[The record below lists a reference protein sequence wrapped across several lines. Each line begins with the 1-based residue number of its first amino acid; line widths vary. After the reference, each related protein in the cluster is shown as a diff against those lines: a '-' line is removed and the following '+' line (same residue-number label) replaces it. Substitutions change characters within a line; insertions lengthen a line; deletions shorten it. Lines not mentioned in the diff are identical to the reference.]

1 MRCSMIFLD
10 STYLIGLILKNDS
23 LYYKSHLLKP
33 YLDDENKIINNTV
46 FNEVLNSV
54 TSNNSHYD
62 LNHIKKLLLSFNI
75 DFLTSDDY
83 LDSFDIFEY
92 YNFSVNFSDCTILNT
107 MQNYNINQIASFD
120 SDFDKIKGVK
130 RIYLK

>member
-1 MRCSMIFLD
+1 MIFLD

-33 YLDDENKIINNTV
+33 YLGDENKIINNTV

-107 MQNYNINQIASFD
+107 MQNYNINQIDSFD

>member
-1 MRCSMIFLD
+1 MIFLD

-33 YLDDENKIINNTV
+33 YLGDENKIINNTV

-83 LDSFDIFEY
+83 LDSFDIFEH

>member
-1 MRCSMIFLD
+1 MIFLD

-54 TSNNSHYD
+54 TSNNSSYD

>member
-1 MRCSMIFLD
+1 MIFLD

-107 MQNYNINQIASFD
+107 MQNYNINQITSFD

>member
-1 MRCSMIFLD
+1 MIFLD

-23 LYYKSHLLKP
+23 LYYKSHLLKS

-54 TSNNSHYD
+54 TSNNSNYD

-120 SDFDKIKGVK
+120 SYFDKIKGVK

>member
-1 MRCSMIFLD
+1 MIFLD

-46 FNEVLNSV
+46 FNEVLHSV

>member
-1 MRCSMIFLD
+1 MIFLD
-10 STYLIGLILKNDS
+10 STYLIALILKNDS
-23 LYYKSHLLKP
+23 LYYKSHLLKS

-54 TSNNSHYD
+54 TSNNSNYD

>member
-23 LYYKSHLLKP
+23 LYYKSHILKP

>member
-1 MRCSMIFLD
+1 MIFLD

-23 LYYKSHLLKP
+23 LYYKSHLLKS

-46 FNEVLNSV
+46 FNEVLN
-54 TSNNSHYD
+54 
-62 LNHIKKLLLSFNI
+62 
-75 DFLTSDDY
+75 

>member
-1 MRCSMIFLD
+1 MIFLD

-120 SDFDKIKGVK
+120 SDFDKIRVK

>member
-23 LYYKSHLLKP
+23 LYYKSHLLKS

-54 TSNNSHYD
+54 TSNNSNYD

-130 RIYLK
+130 

>member
-1 MRCSMIFLD
+1 MIFLD

-130 RIYLK
+130 EFI

>member
-1 MRCSMIFLD
+1 MIFLD

-54 TSNNSHYD
+54 TSNNSNYD

>member
-23 LYYKSHLLKP
+23 LNYKSHLLKS

-54 TSNNSHYD
+54 SSNNSNYD

-107 MQNYNINQIASFD
+107 MQNYNINKIVSFD
-120 SDFDKIKGVK
+120 SDFDKVKGIK
-130 RIYLK
+130 RFYLK

>member
-1 MRCSMIFLD
+1 MIFLD

-23 LYYKSHLLKP
+23 LYYKFHLLKP
-33 YLDDENKIINNTV
+33 YLGDENKIINNTV

>member
-10 STYLIGLILKNDS
+10 STYLIGLI
-23 LYYKSHLLKP
+23 YYKSHLLKP
-33 YLDDENKIINNTV
+33 YLGDENKIINNTV

>member
-1 MRCSMIFLD
+1 MIFLD

-23 LYYKSHLLKP
+23 LYYKSHLLKS

-54 TSNNSHYD
+54 TSNNNNYD

-130 RIYLK
+130 RIYFK

>member
-23 LYYKSHLLKP
+23 LYYKSHLLKS

-54 TSNNSHYD
+54 TSNNSNYD

>member
-1 MRCSMIFLD
+1 MIFLD

-23 LYYKSHLLKP
+23 LYYKSHLLKS

-54 TSNNSHYD
+54 TSNNSNYD
-62 LNHIKKLLLSFNI
+62 LNHIKKSLLSFNI

>member
-1 MRCSMIFLD
+1 MIFLD

-23 LYYKSHLLKP
+23 LYYKSHILKP

-130 RIYLK
+130 RIYLI

>member
-1 MRCSMIFLD
+1 MIFLD

-75 DFLTSDDY
+75 DFITSDDY

>member
-1 MRCSMIFLD
+1 MIFLD

-23 LYYKSHLLKP
+23 YYKSHLLKP
-33 YLDDENKIINNTV
+33 YLGDENKIINNTV

>member
-1 MRCSMIFLD
+1 MIFLD
-10 STYLIGLILKNDS
+10 STYLIGLILKNDY
-23 LYYKSHLLKP
+23 LYYKSHLLKS

-54 TSNNSHYD
+54 TSNNSNYD

>member
-1 MRCSMIFLD
+1 MIFLD

-33 YLDDENKIINNTV
+33 YLGDENKIINNTV

>member
-1 MRCSMIFLD
+1 MIFLD

-23 LYYKSHLLKP
+23 LYYKSHLLKS

-54 TSNNSHYD
+54 TSNNSNYD
-62 LNHIKKLLLSFNI
+62 LNHIKRLLLSFNI

>member
-1 MRCSMIFLD
+1 MIFLD

-23 LYYKSHLLKP
+23 LYYKSHLLKS

-54 TSNNSHYD
+54 TSNNSNYD
-62 LNHIKKLLLSFNI
+62 FNHIKKLLLSFNI

>member
-1 MRCSMIFLD
+1 MIFLD

-23 LYYKSHLLKP
+23 LYYKSRLLKP

-54 TSNNSHYD
+54 TSNNSNYD

>member
-1 MRCSMIFLD
+1 MIFLD

-33 YLDDENKIINNTV
+33 YSDDENKIINNTV

-54 TSNNSHYD
+54 TSNNSNYD

>member
-1 MRCSMIFLD
+1 MIFLD

-23 LYYKSHLLKP
+23 LYYKSHLLKS

-54 TSNNSHYD
+54 TSNNNNYD

-120 SDFDKIKGVK
+120 SDFDKIK
-130 RIYLK
+130 

>member
-1 MRCSMIFLD
+1 MIFLD

-23 LYYKSHLLKP
+23 LNYKSHLLKS

-54 TSNNSHYD
+54 SSNNSNYD
-62 LNHIKKLLLSFNI
+62 LNHIKKLLLSFNV

-107 MQNYNINQIASFD
+107 MQNYNINKIVSFD
-120 SDFDKIKGVK
+120 SDFDKVKGIK
-130 RIYLK
+130 RFYLK

>member
-23 LYYKSHLLKP
+23 LYYKSHLLKS

>member
-1 MRCSMIFLD
+1 MIFLD

-33 YLDDENKIINNTV
+33 YLDDENKIINNAV

>member
-1 MRCSMIFLD
+1 M
-10 STYLIGLILKNDS
+10 
-23 LYYKSHLLKP
+23 
-33 YLDDENKIINNTV
+33 DDENKIINNTV

-54 TSNNSHYD
+54 TSNNSNYD

>member
-1 MRCSMIFLD
+1 MIFLD
-10 STYLIGLILKNDS
+10 STYLIGLILKNDY
-23 LYYKSHLLKP
+23 LYYKSHLLKS